1 MLVLLEENVTN
12 LGLIGDLVKVKNGFA
27 RNFLLPRGLAVL
39 ANESNKKEL
48 AHKQRQAEAKKLK
61 ALAAAKELAN
71 TIGALS
77 LTIHKPVG
85 EEDKIFGAVTTLE
98 LATAFAAAGFEMDR
112 RMITIIDD
120 IKRVGVYKGSV
131 KLHPEVSAQFNIW
144 VVAQG

>member
-39 ANESNKKEL
+39 ANESNTKEL

-85 EEDKIFGAVTTLE
+85 EEDKIFGSVTTLE

-112 RMITIIDD
+112 KM
-120 IKRVGVYKGSV
+120 
-131 KLHPEVSAQFNIW
+131 
-144 VVAQG
+144 